1 MKKLVLFAFALTLMF
16 TVSAQVETPQPSPFT
31 KIEQKVG
38 LTDVTLEYSRPSMKG
53 RKIFGDL
60 VPYGKVWRAGANKNT
75 TVTFSDDVVVDGT
88 TLKAG
93 SYAIFISPD
102 KDSWTVYF
110 YTDTNNWG
118 TPGKWDESKVAAK
131 VSAKVYEMP
140 MDVETW
146 TIGFDDLTNSS
157 ANIGFIWEKTYAA
170 VTFNVPTEKKVSASI
185 KNVMS
190 GPRANDYY
198 SAAVYRLS
206 EGKDLK
212 QAMMW
217 IDKAVEMTKDEPRF
231 WFLRQQSLI
240 HAANGD
246 KKGAIAAAKESLAGA
261 QAAGNDDYVKMNK
274 DSLKE
279 WGAM

>member
-16 TVSAQVETPQPSPFT
+16 TINAQVETPQPSPLT

-60 VPYGKVWRAGANKNT
+60 VPYGKMWRAGANKNT
-75 TVTFSDDVVVDGT
+75 MVTFSNDVTIDGNA
-88 TLKAG
+88 LKAG
-93 SYAIFISPD
+93 SYAIFISPNAE
-102 KDSWTVYF
+102 SWDVVF
-110 YTDTNNWG
+110 YSDTENWG
-118 TPGKWDESKVAAK
+118 TPREWDEAKVAAK
-131 VSAKVYEMP
+131 VSAKIYKMP

-157 ANIGFIWEKTYAA
+157 ANIGFIWENTYAA
-170 VTFNVPTEKKVSASI
+170 VTFEVPTEAAVSASI
-185 KNVMS
+185 EKTMA
-190 GPRANDYY
+190 GPSDGDYY
-198 SAAVYRLS
+198 SAAVYTLS
-206 EGKDLK
+206 TGKDLDK
-212 QAMMW
+212 AMMW
-217 IDKAVEMTKDEPRF
+217 IDKAVEMTSDQPRF
-231 WFLRQQSLI
+231 WYLRQQSLI

-246 KKGAIAAAKESLAGA
+246 KKGAIAAAKKSLEGA
-261 QAAGNDDYVKMNK
+261 EKAENADYVKMNK